1 MVRKKHNLL
10 VMRIDF
16 EIGMLEEFQGR
27 SKHRTQKY
35 KTEGLK
41 NTRLH
46 SSISYFFLNVFS

>member
-1 MVRKKHNLL
+1 MRKEHNLL
-10 VMRIDF
+10 VLRIDH
-16 EIGMLEEFQGR
+16 EIGMLKEFQGR

-46 SSISYFFLNVFS
+46 SSIS